1 MEAHDRALHSGGRA
15 GVLNPELL
23 ESAIARPYTGYYRS
37 LPEKCAA
44 LIQSL
49 AGNHGFVDGNKRTAL
64 IVANLLIRRSGYR
77 LIGSSPDYLDLAL
90 ERIVLDAA
98 ASRFDKTQVIAW
110 FRDHIEPVSKT
121 FE

>member
-1 MEAHDRALHSGGRA
+1 MEAHDRALLTGGRA

-49 AGNHGFVDGNKRTAL
+49 AGNHGFVDGDKRTAL
-64 IVANLLIRRSGYR
+64 IIANLLIRRSGHR
-77 LIGSSPDYLDLAL
+77 LIGSSPEYLDVAL
-90 ERIVLDAA
+90 EQIVLDAA
-98 ASRFDKTQVIAW
+98 ASRFDKEQVITW
-110 FRDHIEPVSKT
+110 FRDDIGPI
-121 FE
+121 

>member
-1 MEAHDRALHSGGRA
+1 MTATLLTGGRA

-49 AGNHGFVDGNKRTAL
+49 AGNHGFVDGN
-64 IVANLLIRRSGYR
+64 IIANLLIRRSGHR
-77 LIGSSPDYLDLAL
+77 LIGSSPEYLDVAL
-90 ERIVLDAA
+90 EQIVLDAA
-98 ASRFDKTQVIAW
+98 ASRFDKEQVITW
-110 FRDHIEPVSKT
+110 FRDHIGPV
-121 FE
+121 